1 MHKRN
6 LLLKSDTVFTMKEC
20 VICGKSFS
28 RADNLKRHMKIQHKD
43 ENDETDDDEVE
54 KENGSQADDEDV
66 PMEVDTN
73 EDTPGYVDNVFDEVY
88 GKHEE
93 TLAEYVTDPETVRE
107 MSTNRDVETF
117 FRLKIIDRFVEDYS
131 TYVAWRNDP
140 TVAQWAKDA
149 TKLIKSEGIEDDIAI
164 KRVLRKDDTIMDWV
178 HDHLEEVGGDEEEDD
193 EVD

>member
-1 MHKRN
+1 
-6 LLLKSDTVFTMKEC
+6 MKEC